1 VGKVANCQVAVFASL
16 SNGDYSSLIDA
27 RLYLPEDW
35 CNDPERCDEAGIP
48 EDERTFRTKAQLA
61 WEIIEHQ
68 AGQTDF
74 DFVSADGFYGN
85 DAELARRIDEA
96 GYLYMLDIH
105 SDQTIYLSRPEL
117 HVPSRKSDRGRTP
130 QKLKAST
137 IGTTAYEYLQTL
149 QPEQWQK
156 ITVRNTAKGV
166 LTGFYHFVNVWIW
179 NKAID
184 RVEPRLLVIRKTY
197 TPKGEEE
204 IQYSFTN
211 ANLDQYTPQGLAY
224 MQAER
229 FFVEH
234 SIKESKQILGLDQF
248 QTRKWNAWQHQVALN
263 FLVSSFILK
272 EKLLN
277 REEIPL
283 LSAKDVKE
291 LVIFQLYRQMT
302 DEQMYHKIIHRHIKR
317 QKDINRA
324 YLRQNTNLSK

>member
-1 VGKVANCQVAVFASL
+1 
-16 SNGDYSSLIDA
+16 
-27 RLYLPEDW
+27 
-35 CNDPERCDEAGIP
+35 
-48 EDERTFRTKAQLA
+48 
-61 WEIIEHQ
+61 
-68 AGQTDF
+68 
-74 DFVSADGFYGN
+74 
-85 DAELARRIDEA
+85 
-96 GYLYMLDIH
+96 
-105 SDQTIYLSRPEL
+105 
-117 HVPSRKSDRGRTP
+117 
-130 QKLKAST
+130 
-137 IGTTAYEYLQTL
+137 L

-179 NKAID
+179 DKAID

-204 IQYSFTN
+204 IKYSFTN